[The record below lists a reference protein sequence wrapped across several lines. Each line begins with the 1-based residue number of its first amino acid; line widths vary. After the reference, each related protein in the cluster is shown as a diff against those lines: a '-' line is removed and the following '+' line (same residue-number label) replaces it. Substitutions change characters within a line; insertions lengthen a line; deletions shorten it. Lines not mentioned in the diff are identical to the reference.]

1 MRESNFGATMLQEQ
15 TCTRISSLIIEK
27 FVSDQADILLSDG
40 FARMLRE
47 KDTYSLTVLYSNF
60 IQTKGGENSNP
71 IESLKT
77 HFQSFLREEL
87 RRLR

>member
-27 FVSDQADILLSDG
+27 FVNEQADTLLSNG
-40 FARMLRE
+40 FARMMRE

-60 IQTKGGENSNP
+60 IQAKGGEDGKP

-77 HFQSFLREEL
+77 HFQVFLRE
-87 RRLR
+87 